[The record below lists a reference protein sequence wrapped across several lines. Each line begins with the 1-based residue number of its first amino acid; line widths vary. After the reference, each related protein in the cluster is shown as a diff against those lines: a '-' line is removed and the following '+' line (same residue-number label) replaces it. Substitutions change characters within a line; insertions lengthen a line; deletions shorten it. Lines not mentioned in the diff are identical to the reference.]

1 MVVRLSL
8 YYKGGEFTLCE
19 KRIGGDVFALD
30 IDIAQQRDECPDFI
44 GLLGFIATFNSYRVD
59 LF

>member
-1 MVVRLSL
+1 M
-8 YYKGGEFTLCE
+8 LCE

-30 IDIAQQRDECPDFI
+30 IGIVQQRDECSDFI